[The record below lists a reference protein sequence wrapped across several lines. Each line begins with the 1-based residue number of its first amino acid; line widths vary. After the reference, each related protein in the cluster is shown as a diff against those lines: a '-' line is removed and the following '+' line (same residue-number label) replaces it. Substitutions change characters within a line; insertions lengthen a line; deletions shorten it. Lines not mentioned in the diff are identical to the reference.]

1 MIPVSKKNEVLK
13 ESISIYTLENGMKC
27 YLIPKKDYDN
37 FIALLELEIR
47 NYYKD
52 KNVRPEVPP

>member
-1 MIPVSKKNEVLK
+1 MEVELKTKNSQARKIRANGLIKVS
-13 ESISIYTLENGMKC
+13 
-27 YLIPKKDYDN
+27 LIPKKDYDN

-52 KNVRPEVPP
+52 KKVRPEVPP

>member
-1 MIPVSKKNEVLK
+1 MKIKNMQK
-13 ESISIYTLENGMKC
+13 RKIRANGLIKAS
-27 YLIPKKDYDN
+27 LIPKKDYDN

-52 KNVRPEVPP
+52 KKVRPEVPP

>member
-1 MIPVSKKNEVLK
+1 MKTKNSQARK
-13 ESISIYTLENGMKC
+13 IRANG
-27 YLIPKKDYDN
+27 LIKASLIHKKDYDN

-52 KNVRPEVPP
+52 KKVRPEVPP

>member
-1 MIPVSKKNEVLK
+1 MEVELKTKNSQARKIRANGLIKVS
-13 ESISIYTLENGMKC
+13 
-27 YLIPKKDYDN
+27 LIPKKDYDN

-52 KNVRPEVPP
+52 KDVRPEVPP

>member
-1 MIPVSKKNEVLK
+1 MEVELKIKNMQKRKIRAHGLIK
-13 ESISIYTLENGMKC
+13 AS
-27 YLIPKKDYDN
+27 LIPKKDYDN

-52 KNVRPEVPP
+52 KKVRPEVPP